1 MLENYRNS
9 NNERALK
16 RQAFD
21 AFSEA
26 IKMFK
31 HQVTL
36 QEQYV
41 PEPHEAKNAADN
53 YGLLKKRLFAL
64 KESKEKL
71 QNDLDYQREM
81 ILSLERNITD
91 IKPDKVRLSKLKDR
105 YQTWLVNR
113 GVSEQQIKKLIEKG
127 FEAWTEQGQD
137 ELLHE
142 DMKTWYIPNCTRR
155 EAETY
160 LTDKPTG
167 TFLIRPSS
175 AGHYALS
182 IACNGVIN
190 HCMIHET
197 PHGFGFAIPYNVYD
211 TLQSLVSHY
220 AQSSLEE
227 HNDLL
232 PTTLKYPIYSPYIQR
247 LQK

>member
-1 MLENYRNS
+1 MSLASADWYWENIQREEVKDKLQDRPDGTFLVRKAASQGGEYTLALVKDGIIKLIKIIIDNNKYGFVKPCEFDSVVDLINNYSKVSLKQYNSTLDVKLLYPVSRRSKEDDDEAAKSTEKLVQCFIETHKDYVETTCEFNQMLENYRNS

-31 HQVTL
+31 NQVTL

-71 QNDLDYQREM
+71 QNDLDFQREM

-105 YQTWLVNR
+105 YQT
-113 GVSEQQIKKLIEKG
+113 
-127 FEAWTEQGQD
+127 
-137 ELLHE
+137 
-142 DMKTWYIPNCTRR
+142 
-155 EAETY
+155 
-160 LTDKPTG
+160 
-167 TFLIRPSS
+167 
-175 AGHYALS
+175 
-182 IACNGVIN
+182 
-190 HCMIHET
+190 
-197 PHGFGFAIPYNVYD
+197 
-211 TLQSLVSHY
+211 
-220 AQSSLEE
+220 
-227 HNDLL
+227 
-232 PTTLKYPIYSPYIQR
+232 
-247 LQK
+247 

>member
-1 MLENYRNS
+1 M
-9 NNERALK
+9 
-16 RQAFD
+16 
-21 AFSEA
+21 
-26 IKMFK
+26 
-31 HQVTL
+31 
-36 QEQYV
+36 
-41 PEPHEAKNAADN
+41 
-53 YGLLKKRLFAL
+53 
-64 KESKEKL
+64 
-71 QNDLDYQREM
+71 
-81 ILSLERNITD
+81 
-91 IKPDKVRLSKLKDR
+91 
-105 YQTWLVNR
+105 NR

-142 DMKTWYIPNCTRR
+142 DMKTWYIHACTRQQA
-155 EAETY
+155 EAY
-160 LTDKPTG
+160 LADKPTG

-197 PHGFGFAIPYNVYD
+197 SHGFGFAIPYNVYD